1 MGVGAGG
8 DGADIYKSYLE
19 DIEKVRAAAK
29 SLMPPCVVS
38 LLMVPVSSFF
48 L

>member
-8 DGADIYKSYLE
+8 DGADIYKSYSE
-19 DIEKVRAAAK
+19 DTEKVRAAAT
-29 SLMPPCVVS
+29 SLMPPCVS